1 MILKKR
7 PTVDFVFMIPVA
19 LKASKRKHN
28 TISLAFIEKAY
39 DKVCRELLYTKLR
52 NIGFGVKVESLIRS
66 MYFNDCVST
75 RIIRSNL
82 FHTRDETRL

>member
-39 DKVCRELLYTKLR
+39 DKVCRELTPNYEILDLELKW
-52 NIGFGVKVESLIRS
+52 N
-66 MYFNDCVST
+66 
-75 RIIRSNL
+75 
-82 FHTRDETRL
+82 H